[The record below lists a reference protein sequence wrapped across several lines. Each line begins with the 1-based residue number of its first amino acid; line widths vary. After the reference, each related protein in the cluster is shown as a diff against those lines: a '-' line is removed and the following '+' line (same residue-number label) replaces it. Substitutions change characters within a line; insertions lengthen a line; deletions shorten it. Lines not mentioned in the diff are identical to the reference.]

1 MATRD
6 AGNETDDGSLPH
18 VLPFSL
24 AHETRLS
31 WELGSRT
38 VEDDRATH
46 RGAWTHS
53 RSQWTLS
60 VYDATSSTAVL
71 CVRTPVGR
79 ERFFGAP
86 RMDLEPALSAL
97 EDAPEWQSTNEVCE

>member
-60 VYDATSSTAVL
+60 VYEVTSATDLL

-79 ERFFGAP
+79 ERFYGVA
-86 RMDLEPALSAL
+86 RMDLDPVLSTL
-97 EDAPEWQSTNEVCE
+97 DDTPGWQRTK